1 MVDKLTIIRKKI
13 VDEKQLQRVIAS
25 WRITGQ
31 KIVFTNGCFDILHAG
46 HVISLTGAASFGNRL
61 VVGVNSDASTR
72 RLKGP
77 ARPIQNQD
85 SRALLLA
92 AMHFVDLVVV
102 FEEDTPE
109 KLIRLVTPDVLV
121 KGGDYKVQDIA
132 GAQWVL
138 DHGGKVE
145 LISYLDNSSS
155 TNIIKKIRGSL

>member
-1 MVDKLTIIRKKI
+1 MLDKLTVVRKKI

-46 HVISLTGAASFGNRL
+46 HVISLIGAASFGNRL